1 MIKVPF
7 VGRLQSVHFSKF
19 FVSGTVIVR
28 DVDYVKDHFFP
39 LHVVC
44 HGGKAVNGCILRAP
58 VLGAVLYF
66 REILCRKCSTVVFW
80 CVIQPQPCAWE
91 PGQ

>member
-44 HGGKAVNGCILRAP
+44 HGGKAVNG
-58 VLGAVLYF
+58 
-66 REILCRKCSTVVFW
+66 
-80 CVIQPQPCAWE
+80 
-91 PGQ
+91 